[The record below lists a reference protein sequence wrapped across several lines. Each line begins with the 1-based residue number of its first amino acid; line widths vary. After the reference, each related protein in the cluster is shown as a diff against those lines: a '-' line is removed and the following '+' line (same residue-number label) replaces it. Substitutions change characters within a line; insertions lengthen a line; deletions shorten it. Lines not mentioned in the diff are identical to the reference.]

1 MLNLR
6 TKLLSETG
14 KAAKNPSIAPSLSL
28 LLLSGNRFHS
38 SFYIPVLTASQG
50 IYIKKEMATPDVQV
64 FNVSFIFYHSH
75 MLTSYLWIP
84 TSHSSKE
91 NWFTLT

>member
-14 KAAKNPSIAPSLSL
+14 KAAKNPSIIPSLSF

-38 SFYIPVLTASQG
+38 SFYISVLTASQG
-50 IYIKKEMATPDVQV
+50 IYIKKETATPDVQV
-64 FNVSFIFYHSH
+64 FNVSFIVYHSRE
-75 MLTSYLWIP
+75 LTGYLWIP
-84 TSHSSKE
+84 ISHSR
-91 NWFTLT
+91 